1 MICIGLKDHTHTCSL
16 QREHMHRNH
25 GTLRKWPGLP
35 AGEKHSHY
43 IHTEQETAITAGTK
57 CFKRSSPVL
66 FEGQCLSAAAHKL
79 FDFRKDL
86 LGDEVCP
93 DTNDKEP
100 HYSSLALA
108 SVGMKLRHKKT
119 FSLAMSCSCQ
129 RTGMWTSQA
138 QEEEKCSYNPGQLS
152 NFRVSIW
159 QHKSRWPSR
168 HSPTFSTAL
177 TQTFTSCLYGPAGST
192 GICMLWSSN
201 NDLKSSLVWE
211 VLTNYLW

>member
-1 MICIGLKDHTHTCSL
+1 
-16 QREHMHRNH
+16 MHRNH
-25 GTLRKWPGLP
+25 GTRRKWSGLP
-35 AGEKHSHY
+35 AGEKHKVTTSTLHWTRNSNY
-43 IHTEQETAITAGTK
+43 GRYQVLQEILSRSLWGPMFISSCTQGVK
-57 CFKRSSPVL
+57 HQLSKRFTS
-66 FEGQCLSAAAHKL
+66 
-79 FDFRKDL
+79 

-100 HYSSLALA
+100 HHASLALA

-129 RTGMWTSQA
+129 RTGTWTSQA

-168 HSPTFSTAL
+168 HSHFLYSFDSDIHMLSPRTCRKYRNMYAL
-177 TQTFTSCLYGPAGST
+177 IQQ
-192 GICMLWSSN
+192 
-201 NDLKSSLVWE
+201 
-211 VLTNYLW
+211 